1 MGRVLTD
8 FTPSRAVLSPFLPSE
23 SLVVAGLLKAK
34 MAKKR
39 HFSLSEAL
47 ESFSGAQRAKLV
59 AQKLFGITWDGF

>member
-1 MGRVLTD
+1 MGWFLTG

-47 ESFSGAQRAKLV
+47 ESFSGAERAKLT
-59 AQKLFGITWDGF
+59 AQKSFEMAWDGF